1 MNKNY
6 DNLDQNII
14 RMSVAPVNLSATSV
28 MLRKNFKVINIKQGI
43 SNNIYNSAWNI
54 PHCLQICQFR
64 RIILAKLVI
73 TLV

>member
-14 RMSVAPVNLSATSV
+14 RMSVAPIILPATGV
-28 MLRKNFKVINIKQGI
+28 VLHKDFKLINMKQGI

-54 PHCLQICQFR
+54 PHCLQICQSR